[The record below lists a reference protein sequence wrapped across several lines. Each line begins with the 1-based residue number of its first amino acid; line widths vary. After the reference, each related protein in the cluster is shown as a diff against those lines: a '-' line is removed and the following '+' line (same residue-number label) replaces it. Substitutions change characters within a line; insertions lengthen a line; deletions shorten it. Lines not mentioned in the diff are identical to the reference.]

1 MIQQPFYKYIFIV
14 VHNYV
19 STTISFHISWRSLY
33 GMLIQPKNK
42 NYTNHT
48 DIQNDENK
56 KKPIA

>member
-1 MIQQPFYKYIFIV
+1 MIQQPFYKYIFLV

-19 STTISFHISWRSLY
+19 STTINFHISWRILY

-42 NYTNHT
+42 HYTNHT